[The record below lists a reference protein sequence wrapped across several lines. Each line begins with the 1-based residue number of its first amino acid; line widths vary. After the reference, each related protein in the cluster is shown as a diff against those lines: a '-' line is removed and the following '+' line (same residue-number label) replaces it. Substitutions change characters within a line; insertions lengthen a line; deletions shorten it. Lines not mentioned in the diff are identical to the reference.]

1 MQPPT
6 LPAVAL
12 TSLPLCL
19 SRSVHNYIN
28 KTMHILCVC
37 HVVDSTR
44 SLCPWSSCILEA
56 MYVESEHRAYDVQ
69 EDIFGAVEKRNL
81 QPHNEGESQLVP
93 NILEPVRVI
102 QKIVIPDIDKVD
114 GSVHDPIRQPL
125 RIILASTNRA
135 PRRLF
140 AFFIIL
146 VLIISFGW
154 YLCYNCG

>member
-1 MQPPT
+1 
-6 LPAVAL
+6 
-12 TSLPLCL
+12 
-19 SRSVHNYIN
+19 
-28 KTMHILCVC
+28 
-37 HVVDSTR
+37 
-44 SLCPWSSCILEA
+44 
-56 MYVESEHRAYDVQ
+56 
-69 EDIFGAVEKRNL
+69 
-81 QPHNEGESQLVP
+81 
-93 NILEPVRVI
+93 VRVRDI
-102 QKIVIPDIDKVD
+102 DNMGFRMQTCIGSLPDIDKVD